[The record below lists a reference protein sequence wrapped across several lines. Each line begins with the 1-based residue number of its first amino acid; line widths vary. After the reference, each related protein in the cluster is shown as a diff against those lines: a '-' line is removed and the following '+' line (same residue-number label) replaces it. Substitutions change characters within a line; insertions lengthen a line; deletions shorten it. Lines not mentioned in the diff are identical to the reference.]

1 MGTTLE
7 RHLTAAEVQVVQQQ
21 REAMGQVHGSP
32 ASNFVF
38 FAAFD
43 GTNNDKD
50 APRDDAGRLKFSNDL
65 HQTNVANLFDQ
76 AEIAKRNNGSLQTG
90 YYRGVGTGGDM
101 GGLLHAGPLPTEPVQ
116 EAANKAYREF
126 AEQADKYL
134 RDNPTATYKD
144 ISLSSVGFSRGTAS
158 QVLLA
163 QMLDKDGLVTED
175 GRRLAPKGGIEVRG
189 MVMLDPVHS
198 YIKGDLR
205 LPPNVK
211 GDVLVVRA
219 DDEFRTEFKAADYSR
234 DPRVKTINLHGNHCG
249 IGGGSHPRGTAAAAL
264 EGSTKYLQNSG
275 VTVADVPTSLRFN
288 ANEPVPL
295 YSEAYQTA
303 RNGDKLYSESLNG
316 DPARSKPLLQW
327 AVQGERGSRGTM
339 PVHADPGRFETFPEH
354 MRGVQ
359 KDDRLSDAQKDNH
372 VLLQHRF
379 DQRMLNTGMPETEKQ
394 AVRNQIERQFQE
406 LASSGRMNQPV
417 QQTEHAMH
425 GVFTAAP
432 RTAKGVAPEL
442 GASLGGFHAQAR
454 QSLGAG
460 LLKQGFSAEQ
470 VEQVQAYAVRSAA
483 QYQMGPEASWMG
495 LSADGTRVG
504 VKDSTGVAQD
514 FAVRDAFH
522 APAAEHLKRASQQER
537 QGGLAQAQQ
546 HAAPVQEVAR
556 A

>member
-1 MGTTLE
+1 MGTTVE
-7 RHLTAAEVQVVQQQ
+7 RNLSREEIQQVQVQ
-21 REAMGQVHGSP
+21 RDAMGQLRG
-32 ASNFVF
+32 AQAGKFVF

-50 APRDDAGRLKFSNDL
+50 NLKLSGNP
-65 HQTNVANLFDQ
+65 HPTNVAHLHQQVEVSKLVNP
-76 AEIAKRNNGSLQTG
+76 NLQTG

-101 GGLLHAGPLPTEPVQ
+101 GGLLQAGPFPTEPVQ
-116 EAANKAYREF
+116 AAVLQAYRDF
-126 AEQADKYL
+126 AEKADNFL
-134 RDNPTATYKD
+134 RDNPTATHKD

-163 QMLDKDGLVTED
+163 QMLDKKGLLTEG
-175 GRRLAPKGGIEVRG
+175 GRELAPPGGIEVKG

-198 YIKGDLR
+198 YIKGDMR

-234 DPRVKTINLHGNHCG
+234 DPRVKTISLHGNHCG
-249 IGGGSHPRGTAAAAL
+249 IGGGSHQRGTAAAAL

-303 RNGDKLYSESLNG
+303 RNGDKRYSESFDG
-316 DPARSKPLLQW
+316 DPAHSKPLLQW
-327 AVQGERGSRGTM
+327 AVQGERGSRGTT
-339 PVHADPGRFETFPEH
+339 PVHSDPSRFETFPEH
-354 MRGVQ
+354 MRGVL

-394 AVRNQIERQFQE
+394 AVRTQIERQFLE
-406 LASSGRMNQPV
+406 LASSGRMIQPV
-417 QQTEHAMH
+417 QQTEQAVD
-425 GVFTAAP
+425 GVFAAAP
-432 RTAKGVAPEL
+432 LPAKGAAPEL
-442 GASLGGFHAQAR
+442 GASLSGFHTHAR

-483 QYQMGPEASWMG
+483 QHQMGPEASWMG
-495 LSADGTRVG
+495 LSVDGTRVG
-504 VKDSTGVAQD
+504 MKDSTGVVRD

-522 APAAEHLKRASQQER
+522 APADEHLQRAAEHER
-537 QGGLAQAQQ
+537 RRERSTTLAQVQPQ
-546 HAAPVQEVAR
+546 AAPAQEMAR